1 MRRACA
7 GFTLLELLI
16 VLALMALAV
25 SMTGLVGTRDP
36 AREARQEAAGMLE
49 LLQHGR
55 QLALSEGREYGLCVS
70 PAAVQLMRWGGASW
84 QPQGAALLAASVL
97 QLSVQ
102 GQGVQLPARCREPQ
116 VLLSSSDEI
125 SEFRLRLNRDGKPLA
140 QVVGNG
146 LDDPRSED

>member
-25 SMTGLVGTRDP
+25 SMTGLVSARDP
-36 AREARQEAAGMLE
+36 AREARQEAAGILE

-55 QLALSEGREYGLCVS
+55 QLALGEGREYGLCVT
-70 PAAVQLMRWGGASW
+70 PAAVQLMRWRGASW
-84 QPQGAALLAASVL
+84 QPQGGALQAASAL
-97 QLSVQ
+97 QLTVQGLSVQ
-102 GQGVQLPARCREPQ
+102 LPTRCREPQ

-125 SEFRLRLNRDGKPLA
+125 SAFSLRLNRDGKTHA
-140 QVVGNG
+140 RVVGNG
-146 LDDPRSED
+146 LEDPRSED